1 MENFTDFFLI
11 ILLII
16 DFLMIGVFIIFY
28 IRFKKVLKLPWEEIK
43 ESIEKAY
50 ELVNI
55 LEQIKKTNSNV
66 PSKNAD
72 LKEKVYKLFQNGYSS
87 KEIAKKLKISEAEVE
102 LILASKKMK
111 F

>member
-1 MENFTDFFLI
+1 MGNFITIFLI

-16 DFLMIGVFIIFY
+16 DLLMIVFFIVFY
-28 IRFKKVLKLPWEEIK
+28 IRFKKVLKLPWEEIR

-50 ELVNI
+50 ELVNT
-55 LEQIKKTNSNV
+55 LEQIKRGENNIF
-66 PSKNAD
+66 SKNAD
-72 LKEKVYKLFQNGYSS
+72 LKEKIYKLFQSGYSS

-102 LILASKKMK
+102 LILASKKMR